1 MANSKNNRFRNRVV
15 ELLREKRRKYLKDI
29 VGISAARR
37 MGVTLPV
44 GVSEENVESLM
55 VVFKPNE
62 EPKVVIVYKADK
74 KGIRPTTEEFG
85 LVPLQDLVE
94 AEVTAQEE
102 ETQNSEILGC

>member
-1 MANSKNNRFRNRVV
+1 
-15 ELLREKRRKYLKDI
+15 
-29 VGISAARR
+29 
-37 MGVTLPV
+37 
-44 GVSEENVESLM
+44 M

-74 KGIRPTTEEFG
+74 KGIRSTTEEFG

-94 AEVTAQEE
+94 VEVTAQEE